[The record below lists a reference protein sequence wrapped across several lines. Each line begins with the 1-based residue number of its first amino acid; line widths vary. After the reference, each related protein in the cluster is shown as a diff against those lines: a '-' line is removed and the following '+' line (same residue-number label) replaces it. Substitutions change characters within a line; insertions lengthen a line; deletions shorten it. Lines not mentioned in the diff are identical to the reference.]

1 MDILIVNNFVLS
13 AITLRKP
20 LDESKA
26 QPRRDGEAVFCFT
39 SSPQRVVS
47 YSYATWIYGGF
58 RTRSRSCNTSCW

>member
-26 QPRRDGEAVFCFT
+26 QLHQDGEAVFDFICDNGNET
-39 SSPQRVVS
+39 ML
-47 YSYATWIYGGF
+47 AE
-58 RTRSRSCNTSCW
+58 